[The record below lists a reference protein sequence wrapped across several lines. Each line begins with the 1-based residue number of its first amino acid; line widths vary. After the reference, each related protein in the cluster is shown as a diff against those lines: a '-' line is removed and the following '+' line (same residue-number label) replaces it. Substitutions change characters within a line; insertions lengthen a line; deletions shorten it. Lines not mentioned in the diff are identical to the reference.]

1 MAKQRIIVKIGSS
14 SLTNKQGGLDLLQLK
29 EHAAAIAA
37 LKKQN
42 YEVILISSGAVSA
55 GFFDLGYPTR
65 PVTVSGKQAAA
76 AVGQG
81 LLIQA
86 YTDAFRDY
94 GMVTAQLL
102 LTKDVFSNEMQYS
115 NVYTTLTELLKR
127 DVIPIINENDT
138 VAIDELTFGDND
150 MLSAL
155 VSGLVHADFLIML
168 TDINGL
174 YDKNPKTDS
183 TAKRYDRL
191 EKLTPEVLAQ
201 AKQESG
207 SKFGTGGMKSKL
219 VAAKR
224 ALSLG
229 VKVFV
234 GTGEGE
240 DKLIQIMQDK
250 GDGTYIGDNLT
261 NNYRKQKQWIAFHSE
276 ISGKIHVDRGAS
288 EAIIYHGKSLLPAGV
303 KWVDGTFPIGA
314 VVEIVFDDQTIARG
328 QVNYSS
334 DDLKHIKG
342 ESSQIAMEQ
351 SDNNRPEVIHRDR
364 LVLSMKEAYNYE

>member
-1 MAKQRIIVKIGSS
+1 MAKQRIVVKIGSS
-14 SLTNKQGGLDLLQLK
+14 SLTNKNGGLDLIKLK
-29 EHAAAIAA
+29 EHTAAIAK

-65 PVTVSGKQAAA
+65 PVTIAGKQAAA

-81 LLIQA
+81 LLVQA
-86 YTDAFRDY
+86 YTDEFRTY
-94 GMVTAQLL
+94 NMVTAQLL
-102 LTKDVFSNEMQYS
+102 LTKDVFSNEIQYS
-115 NVYTTLTELLKR
+115 NVYSTLTELLKR

-155 VSGLVHADFLIML
+155 VSGLVHADFLVML

-174 YDKNPKTDS
+174 YDKNPKTDP
-183 TAKRYDRL
+183 TAKKYYRL
-191 EKLTPEVLAQ
+191 KKLSAEILQQT
-201 AKQESG
+201 KHESG

-219 VAAKR
+219 LAAKT

-234 GTGEGE
+234 GTGDGE
-240 DKLIQIMQDK
+240 DKLIRIMQNQ
-250 GDGTYIGDNLT
+250 GDGTYIGEDLT
-261 NNYRKQKQWIAFHSE
+261 NNYRKQKQWIAFHSNV
-276 ISGKIHVDRGAS
+276 SGKLHVDKGAS
-288 EAIIYHGKSLLPAGV
+288 DAILYQGKSLLPAGI
-303 KWVDGTFPIGA
+303 KWVDGDFPVGA
-314 VVEIVFDDQTIARG
+314 VVDLVFEDHIIAKG

-334 DDLKHIKG
+334 DELIKFKG

-351 SDNNRPEVIHRDR
+351 SASNRPEVIHRDR
-364 LVLSMKEAYNYE
+364 LVLSIEEAYNYE